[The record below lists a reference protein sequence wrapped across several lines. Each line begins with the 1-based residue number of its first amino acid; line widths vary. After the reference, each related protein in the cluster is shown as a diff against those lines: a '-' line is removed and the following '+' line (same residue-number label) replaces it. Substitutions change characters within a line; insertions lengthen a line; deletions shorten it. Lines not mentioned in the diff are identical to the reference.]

1 MKGAYFSEV
10 KKVEIREDL
19 PKPEINSN
27 EVLIKVKKCGICGSD
42 IGSYLTGAM
51 ESQRIILGHE
61 FSGEIVELGEKV
73 KKLKVGDRVTANPN
87 VPCLDCYY
95 CNHGLE
101 NMCIF
106 YTIGVTHDGALAE
119 FIKVRADRIHKLP
132 DSVSFE
138 EAALAEPLSNGVQAV
153 RTSGLK
159 VGESAAVFGA
169 GPIGLM
175 TIQSLK
181 AAGASYIYVIEPI
194 EAKQK
199 IALELGAD
207 EVFDPKRWGKIIK
220 LTNKIGPDYV
230 FDCVGLPETIM
241 ASMQLVKMGGTII
254 MIGMHPETFE
264 MKGFLQ
270 FMSKNLTM
278 KGMYLADQES
288 FSTAIRL
295 IEQKKVNVLPLI
307 TKRIPLDNVPE
318 EMENLSKGLHDDI
331 KVLVNIQ

>member
-10 KKVEIREDL
+10 RKVIIREDL
-19 PKPEINSN
+19 PKPKINPD

-51 ESQRIILGHE
+51 ESQQIILGHE

-106 YTIGVTHDGALAE
+106 YTIGVTHDGALSE
-119 FIKVRADRIHKLP
+119 FVKVRADRIHKLP

-138 EAALAEPLSNGVQAV
+138 EAALVEPLSNGVQAV
-153 RTSGLK
+153 RMSGLR
-159 VGESAAVFGA
+159 VGDNAAVFGA
-169 GPIGLM
+169 GPIGLV
-175 TIQSLK
+175 TILALK

-199 IALELGAD
+199 MALELGAD
-207 EVFDPKRWGKIIK
+207 EVFDPKRWSKIIK

-230 FDCVGLPETIM
+230 FDCVGIPETIM
-241 ASMQLVKMGGTII
+241 TSMQLVKMGGTII
-254 MIGMHPETFE
+254 IIGMHPETFE

-270 FMSKNLTM
+270 FMTKNLTM
-278 KGMYLADQES
+278 KGIYLVDQES

-295 IEQKKVNVLPLI
+295 IEQKKVDVLPLI
-307 TKRIPLDNVPE
+307 TKRITLDAVPE
-318 EMENLSKGLHDDI
+318 EIENLSKGLHDDI
-331 KVLVNIQ
+331 KILVDIQ

>member
-1 MKGAYFSEV
+1 MRGAYFSEV
-10 KKVEIREDL
+10 RKVVIREDL
-19 PKPEINSN
+19 PKPEIEPD

-51 ESQRIILGHE
+51 ESQQIILGHE
-61 FSGEIVELGEKV
+61 FSGEIVEFGVKV

-119 FIKVRADRIHKLP
+119 FLKVRADRIHKLP

-138 EAALAEPLSNGVQAV
+138 EAALVEPLSNGVQAV
-153 RTSGLK
+153 RMSGLK
-159 VGESAAVFGA
+159 VGDNAAVFGA

-175 TIQSLK
+175 TVQALK

-199 IALELGAD
+199 IALKLGAD
-207 EVFDPKRWGKIIK
+207 EVFDPKRWSKIIK
-220 LTNKIGPDYV
+220 ITNKIGPDYV
-230 FDCVGLPETIM
+230 FDCVGIPETIM
-241 ASMQLVKMGGTII
+241 TSMQLVKMGGTII
-254 MIGMHPETFE
+254 IIGMHPETFE

-270 FMSKNLTM
+270 FMTKNLTM
-278 KGMYLADQES
+278 KGMYLVDQEA
-288 FSTAIRL
+288 FSIAIRL
-295 IEQKKVNVLPLI
+295 IEQKKVDVMSLVTKTI
-307 TKRIPLDNVPE
+307 TLNDVPE
-318 EMENLSKGLHDDI
+318 EIENLAKGLHDDI
-331 KVLVNIQ
+331 KILVDIV

>member
-10 KKVEIREDL
+10 RKVIIREDL
-19 PKPEINSN
+19 PNPEIGPD
-27 EVLIKVKKCGICGSD
+27 EVLIKVQKCGICGSD

-51 ESQRIILGHE
+51 ESQQIILGHE

-119 FIKVRADRIHKLP
+119 FLKVRADRIHKLP

-138 EAALAEPLSNGVQAV
+138 EAALVEPLSNGVQAV
-153 RTSGLK
+153 RMSGLK
-159 VGESAAVFGA
+159 VGDNAAVFGA

-175 TIQSLK
+175 TIQALK

-199 IALELGAD
+199 IALKLGAD
-207 EVFDPKRWGKIIK
+207 EVFDPKRWSKIIK

-230 FDCVGLPETIM
+230 FDCVGIPETIM
-241 ASMQLVKMGGTII
+241 TSMQLVKMGGTII
-254 MIGMHPETFE
+254 IIGMHPETFE

-270 FMSKNLTM
+270 FMTKNLTM
-278 KGMYLADQES
+278 KGMYLVDQES

-295 IEQKKVNVLPLI
+295 IEQNKVEVMPLVTKTI
-307 TKRIPLDNVPE
+307 TLNDVPE
-318 EMENLSKGLHDDI
+318 EIENLAKGLHDDI
-331 KVLVNIQ
+331 KILVDIV

>member
-19 PKPEINSN
+19 PKPEINPN
-27 EVLIKVKKCGICGSD
+27 EVLIRVKKCGICGSD

-73 KKLKVGDRVTANPN
+73 KKLKVDDRVTANPN

-106 YTIGVTHDGALAE
+106 HTIGVTHDGALAE

-138 EAALAEPLSNGVQAV
+138 EAALVEPLSNGVQAV

-159 VGESAAVFGA
+159 VGDSAAVFGA

-181 AAGASYIYVIEPI
+181 ATGTSYIYAIEPI
-194 EAKQK
+194 ETKQK

-241 ASMQLVKMGGTII
+241 TSMQLVKMGGTII
-254 MIGMHPETFE
+254 IIGMHPETFE
-264 MKGFLQ
+264 IKGFLQ
-270 FMSKNLTM
+270 FMTKNLTM

-318 EMENLSKGLHDDI
+318 EIENLSKGLHDDI

>member
-1 MKGAYFSEV
+1 MKGVYFSEV
-10 KKVEIREDL
+10 RKVIIREDL
-19 PKPEINSN
+19 PKPEINPD

-51 ESQRIILGHE
+51 ESQQIILGHE

-106 YTIGVTHDGALAE
+106 YTIGVTHDGALSE
-119 FIKVRADRIHKLP
+119 FVKVRADRIHKLP

-138 EAALAEPLSNGVQAV
+138 EAALVEPLSNGVQAV
-153 RTSGLK
+153 RMSGLR
-159 VGESAAVFGA
+159 VGDNAAVFGA
-169 GPIGLM
+169 GPIGLV
-175 TIQSLK
+175 TILALK

-199 IALELGAD
+199 MALELGAD
-207 EVFDPKRWGKIIK
+207 EVFDPKRWSKIIK

-230 FDCVGLPETIM
+230 FDCVGIPETIM
-241 ASMQLVKMGGTII
+241 TSMQLVKMGGTII
-254 MIGMHPETFE
+254 IIGMHPETFE

-270 FMSKNLTM
+270 FMTKNLTM
-278 KGMYLADQES
+278 KGMYLVDQES

-295 IEQKKVNVLPLI
+295 IEQKKVDVLPLI
-307 TKRIPLDNVPE
+307 TKRITLDAVPE
-318 EMENLSKGLHDDI
+318 EIENLSKGLHDDI
-331 KVLVNIQ
+331 KILVDIQ

>member
-1 MKGAYFSEV
+1 MKGVYFSEV
-10 KKVEIREDL
+10 RKVIIREDL
-19 PKPEINSN
+19 PKPEINPD

-51 ESQRIILGHE
+51 ESQQIILGHE

-106 YTIGVTHDGALAE
+106 YTIGVTHDGALSE
-119 FIKVRADRIHKLP
+119 FVKVRADRIHKLP

-138 EAALAEPLSNGVQAV
+138 EAALVEPLSNGVQAV
-153 RTSGLK
+153 RMSGLR
-159 VGESAAVFGA
+159 VGDNAAVFGA
-169 GPIGLM
+169 GPIGLV
-175 TIQSLK
+175 TILALK

-199 IALELGAD
+199 MALELGAD
-207 EVFDPKRWGKIIK
+207 EVFDPKRWSKIIK

-230 FDCVGLPETIM
+230 FDCVGIPETIM
-241 ASMQLVKMGGTII
+241 TSMQLVKMGGTII
-254 MIGMHPETFE
+254 IIGMHPETFE

-270 FMSKNLTM
+270 FMTKNLTM
-278 KGMYLADQES
+278 KGMYLVDQES

-295 IEQKKVNVLPLI
+295 IEQKKVDVLPLI
-307 TKRIPLDNVPE
+307 TKQITLDAVPE
-318 EMENLSKGLHDDI
+318 EIENLSKGLHDDI
-331 KVLVNIQ
+331 KILVDIQ

>member
-10 KKVEIREDL
+10 RKVIIREDL
-19 PKPEINSN
+19 PKPVINPD

-51 ESQRIILGHE
+51 ESQQIILGHE

-73 KKLKVGDRVTANPN
+73 KKLKIGDRVTANPN

-119 FIKVRADRIHKLP
+119 FLKVRADRIHKLP
-132 DSVSFE
+132 NSVSFE
-138 EAALAEPLSNGVQAV
+138 EAALVEPLSNGVQAV
-153 RTSGLK
+153 RMSGLK
-159 VGESAAVFGA
+159 VGDNAAVFGA

-175 TIQSLK
+175 TIQALK

-199 IALELGAD
+199 IALKLGAD
-207 EVFDPKRWGKIIK
+207 EVFDPKRWSKIIK
-220 LTNKIGPDYV
+220 LTNKVGPDYV
-230 FDCVGLPETIM
+230 FDCVGIPETIM
-241 ASMQLVKMGGTII
+241 TAMQLVKMGGTIMI
-254 MIGMHPETFE
+254 IGMHPETFE

-270 FMSKNLTM
+270 FMTKNLTM
-278 KGMYLADQES
+278 KGMYLVDQES
-288 FSTAIRL
+288 YSTAIRL
-295 IEQKKVNVLPLI
+295 IEQKKVDVLSLI
-307 TKRIPLDNVPE
+307 TKRITLDAVPE
-318 EMENLSKGLHDDI
+318 EIENLSKGLHEDI
-331 KVLVNIQ
+331 KVLVDIQ

>member
-10 KKVEIREDL
+10 RKVIIREDL
-19 PKPEINSN
+19 PKPKINPD

-51 ESQRIILGHE
+51 ESQQIILGHE

-106 YTIGVTHDGALAE
+106 YTIGVTHDGALSE
-119 FIKVRADRIHKLP
+119 FVKVRADRIHKLP

-138 EAALAEPLSNGVQAV
+138 EAALVEPLSNGVQAV
-153 RTSGLK
+153 RMSGLR
-159 VGESAAVFGA
+159 VGDNAAVFGA
-169 GPIGLM
+169 GPIGLV
-175 TIQSLK
+175 TILALK

-199 IALELGAD
+199 MALELGAD
-207 EVFDPKRWGKIIK
+207 EVFDPKRWSKIIK

-230 FDCVGLPETIM
+230 FDCVGIPETIM
-241 ASMQLVKMGGTII
+241 TSMQLVKMGGTII
-254 MIGMHPETFE
+254 IIGMHPETFE

-270 FMSKNLTM
+270 FMTKNLTM
-278 KGMYLADQES
+278 KGMYLVDQES

-295 IEQKKVNVLPLI
+295 IEQKKVDVLPLI
-307 TKRIPLDNVPE
+307 TKRITLDAVPE
-318 EMENLSKGLHDDI
+318 EIENLSKGLHDDI
-331 KVLVNIQ
+331 KILVDIQ

>member
-1 MKGAYFSEV
+1 MKGAYFSGV
-10 KKVEIREDL
+10 RKVEIREDL
-19 PKPEINSN
+19 PKPEINPD
-27 EVLIKVKKCGICGSD
+27 EVLIRVKKCGICGSD

-61 FSGEIVELGEKV
+61 FSGEIVEVGDKV
-73 KKLKVGDRVTANPN
+73 KKLKIGDRVTANN
-87 VPCLDCYY
+87 NIPCLDCYY

-101 NMCIF
+101 NMCVH
-106 YTIGVTHDGALAE
+106 YTIGVTHDGAFAE
-119 FIKVRADRIHKLP
+119 FVKVRADRIHNLP

-138 EAALAEPLSNGVQAV
+138 EAALIEPLSNGVQAV
-153 RTSGLK
+153 RKSGLK
-159 VGESAAVFGA
+159 IGENAAVFGA

-175 TIQSLK
+175 TIQALK

-194 EAKQK
+194 ESKQK
-199 IALELGAD
+199 MALKLGAD
-207 EVFDPKRWGKIIK
+207 GVFNSKGWSKIIK

-241 ASMQLVKMGGTII
+241 TSMQLIKMGGTII
-254 MIGMHPETFE
+254 IIGMHPEAFE

-270 FMSKNLTM
+270 FMTKNLTM
-278 KGMYLADQES
+278 KGMYLVDQES

-295 IEQKKVNVLPLI
+295 IEQKKADVVSLI
-307 TKRIPLDNVPE
+307 TKRITLDAVPE

-331 KVLVNIQ
+331 KVLVDL